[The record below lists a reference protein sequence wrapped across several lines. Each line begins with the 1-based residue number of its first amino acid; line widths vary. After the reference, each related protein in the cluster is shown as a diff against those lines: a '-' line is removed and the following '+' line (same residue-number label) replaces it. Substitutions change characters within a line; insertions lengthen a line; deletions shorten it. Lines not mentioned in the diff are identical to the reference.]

1 MIQNVKKVMAPLD
14 FSDHSAEALR
24 NAWELTRD
32 VNGELHIVHVV
43 GPHFAILG
51 DKTRELVRETAMEEQ
66 ADEELARLKNAELG
80 NSDKVT
86 TAVLVGPPA
95 ATLVTYAKDNG
106 IDLIILPA
114 FGHSGSE
121 YALIGGVTEKL
132 VRNAPCSVLVL
143 RARQE

>member
-14 FSDHSAEALR
+14 FSEHSAQALR

-43 GPHFAILG
+43 GLHFSILER
-51 DKTRELVRETAMEEQ
+51 TRELMRENAMQEQ
-66 ADEELARLKNAELG
+66 AEEELDRLKKDELG
-80 NSDKVT
+80 DSDKVT

-95 ATLVTYAKDNG
+95 SKLVEYANENN
-106 IDLIILPA
+106 IDLIVIPE

-121 YALIGGVTEKL
+121 HALIGGVAEKL
-132 VRNAPCSVLVL
+132 VRNASCSVLVL
-143 RARQE
+143 KSR

>member
-14 FSDHSAEALR
+14 FSEHSAEALR

-43 GPHFAILG
+43 GPHFTIVER
-51 DKTRELVRETAMEEQ
+51 TRELMRESAMQEQ
-66 ADEELARLKNAELG
+66 AEEELARLKKDELG
-80 NSDKVT
+80 NSDKVS

-95 ATLVTYAKDNG
+95 GQLVDYAKKNS
-106 IDLIILPA
+106 IDLIVLPA
-114 FGHSGSE
+114 FGHSGAD

-132 VRNAPCSVLVL
+132 VRLAPCSVLVL
-143 RARQE
+143 RPRQR

>member
-1 MIQNVKKVMAPLD
+1 MIQNVKKVLAPLD
-14 FSDHSAEALR
+14 FSEHSAEALR

-43 GPHFAILG
+43 GQHFTIERI
-51 DKTRELVRETAMEEQ
+51 RELARENAMEEQ
-66 ADEELARLKNAELG
+66 AEEELARLKKDELG
-80 NSDKVT
+80 DSEKVS

-95 ATLVTYAKDNG
+95 GKLVEYAKQND
-106 IDLIILPA
+106 IDLIVLPA
-114 FGHSGSE
+114 YGHSGSE

-143 RARQE
+143 KTRRE

>member
-1 MIQNVKKVMAPLD
+1 MLQNVRKVLAPLD
-14 FSDHSAEALR
+14 FSEHSAEALR

-43 GPHFAILG
+43 GQHFTIVEHS
-51 DKTRELVRETAMEEQ
+51 RELARETAMEEQ
-66 ADEELARLKNAELG
+66 AEEELARLKKDELG
-80 NSDKVT
+80 DSDKVT

-95 ATLVTYAKDNG
+95 AKLVEYAKQSD
-106 IDLIILPA
+106 IDLIVLPA

-121 YALIGGVTEKL
+121 FALIGGVTEKL

-143 RARQE
+143 KTRRG

>member
-1 MIQNVKKVMAPLD
+1 MIQTVKKVLAPLD
-14 FSDHSAEALR
+14 FSEHSAEALR

-32 VNGELHIVHVV
+32 VNGEMHIVHVV
-43 GPHFAILG
+43 GPHFTIVERS
-51 DKTRELVRETAMEEQ
+51 RELARETAMEEQ
-66 ADEELARLKNAELG
+66 AEEELARLKKDELG
-80 NSDKVT
+80 DSDKVS

-95 ATLVTYAKDNG
+95 AKLVEYAKQND
-106 IDLIILPA
+106 IDLIVLPA

-143 RARQE
+143 KPRRG